1 MLRHVVVQERG
12 RVGSG
17 VRVGS
22 GFHESGKNYHEAKR
36 STREAKP
43 SGYFA
48 EAEWY
53 FAGVRRTAL
62 QKARS
67 ASHHSPASLARFAR
81 EVLWKYP

>member
-1 MLRHVVVQERG
+1 MIT
-12 RVGSG
+12 
-17 VRVGS
+17 
-22 GFHESGKNYHEAKR
+22 GKKYHEAKR

-43 SGYFA
+43 SGYFD

-81 EVLWKYP
+81 EVLWKYPESNFLSHGEAI